1 MPWVFA
7 VVMFP
12 VILLDIFIFDL
23 VYYEG
28 GGNKWRFVFSLFLG
42 SFYYKYRLETNW
54 TSQGRLDE
62 VYFEVT
68 VCVGLRVHSR
78 KCYLKLVLWV
88 FDQEQQGYCSK

>member
-28 GGNKWRFVFSLFLG
+28 GEINGDLFFLWFWVLFIANIVWRLIGPV
-42 SFYYKYRLETNW
+42 R
-54 TSQGRLDE
+54 
-62 VYFEVT
+62 
-68 VCVGLRVHSR
+68 VG
-78 KCYLKLVLWV
+78 
-88 FDQEQQGYCSK
+88 